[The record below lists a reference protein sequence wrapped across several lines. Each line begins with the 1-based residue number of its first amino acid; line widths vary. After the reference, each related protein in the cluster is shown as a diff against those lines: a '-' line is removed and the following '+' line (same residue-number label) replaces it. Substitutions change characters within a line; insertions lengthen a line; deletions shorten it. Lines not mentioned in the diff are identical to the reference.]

1 MTTVKE
7 QITAPAKEL
16 SHEEVDNLS
25 DAEIKTLVIRMLTEL
40 TELSQKMQAE
50 MKTTQSEIK
59 QNIQETNSEGKET
72 RTQIDDLERK
82 EEVNIHMEHDEETRI
97 RTHEERHRNLLDNF
111 KLSDIQIIGGPEGDK
126 EEQDVENLF
135 EQIMKENFP
144 NLKIDSRMSRKPRES
159 QGNWTQAETH

>member
-50 MKTTQSEIK
+50 MKTTQR
-59 QNIQETNSEGKET
+59 ETK
-72 RTQIDDLERK
+72 
-82 EEVNIHMEHDEETRI
+82 
-97 RTHEERHRNLLDNF
+97 
-111 KLSDIQIIGGPEGDK
+111 
-126 EEQDVENLF
+126 
-135 EQIMKENFP
+135 
-144 NLKIDSRMSRKPRES
+144 
-159 QGNWTQAETH
+159 